1 MTELSK
7 DFMISNIEAKKT
19 TQVLEHSTLP
29 VVFQALPK
37 WDSDYASTSLTIA
50 QLLSKKRAVFY
61 IEHPFSVVDAIKKSN
76 RSSLSKRSGST
87 SQPFTEFPNFTVIHP
102 PLIFPFNSLPNST
115 MYNSLMNKYL
125 KKLWKH
131 VDSVLIENQ
140 FDSFIYVNSF
150 DPNFGEIQTQ
160 LSCKKKIYHCVDW
173 IGGEEY
179 IAKHGLASEEH
190 FVRNL
195 ADIVITTSEPL
206 AKRLK
211 KWNSNTTCI
220 PNAADFSHFYGNHV
234 EPDEYKSI
242 PGKKIVYVGNIG
254 LRIDYALIEKTA
266 IEHPEWS
273 FIFVGPKDPT
283 YFKGQE
289 LEKLNNVHF
298 LGKRAYKDLPAY
310 MQHADVALIPF
321 EKSTLTEFIY
331 PLKLNE
337 YLATGVPVVSSDF
350 TDLSDFK
357 SAIDSYSSPEEFSQ
371 KIQSAI
377 ITNSPEKKAH
387 REFIAKLNT
396 WENRMLFWNKYIAD

>member
-1 MTELSK
+1 MLNSTPENK
-7 DFMISNIEAKKT
+7 IYKMM
-19 TQVLEHSTLP
+19 EHANHP

-50 QLLSKKRAVFY
+50 KLLSKNRPVY
-61 IEHPFSVVDAIKKSN
+61 YVEHPFSVVDAIKKTN
-76 RSSLSKRSGST
+76 RKSLNKRTDTT
-87 SQPFTEFPNFTVIHP
+87 SQPFADFPNFTVIHP
-102 PLIFPFNSLPNST
+102 PLILPFNSISDSS
-115 MYNSLMNKYL
+115 MYYSMMKMYL
-125 KKLWKH
+125 KKLWKQI
-131 VDSVLIENQ
+131 DSVLKDKQ
-140 FDSFIYVNSF
+140 FYSFIYVNSF
-150 DPNFGEIQTQ
+150 DPNFAEIQTE
-160 LSCKKKIYHCVDW
+160 LTCEKKIYHCVDW
-173 IGGEEY
+173 IGGEPY

-190 FVRNL
+190 FVRNH
-195 ADIVITTSEPL
+195 ADVVITTSEPL
-206 AKRLK
+206 AKRLR

-220 PNAADFSHFYGNHV
+220 PNAADFSHFSGNHV
-234 EPDEYKSI
+234 EPEEYKSI
-242 PGKKIVYVGNIG
+242 SGKKIVYVGNIG

-283 YFKGQE
+283 YFNGQE
-289 LEKLNNVHF
+289 LEKCSNVHF

-310 MQHADVALIPF
+310 MQHGDVALIPF

-357 SAIDSYSSPEEFSQ
+357 SAIDIYSKPEEFSQ
-371 KIQSAI
+371 KIQHALES
-377 ITNSPEKKAH
+377 NSPEKTAH